1 MGIEGM
7 DGLLLLFMAIA
18 SRNWAVLLFRFPNFP
33 PTSKMNASPVLL
45 DAAEFSAACL
55 YIVFGIHMEALDGY

>member
-7 DGLLLLFMAIA
+7 DGLCLLFTAIA
-18 SRNWAVLLFRFPNFP
+18 SHNWAVRVRFPNFP
-33 PTSKMNASPVLL
+33 PPSKMNVPPVLL

-55 YIVFGIHMEALDGY
+55 YIVFGTYMAALGGY

>member
-7 DGLLLLFMAIA
+7 DGLSLFFTDIA
-18 SRNWAVLLFRFPNFP
+18 SRNGAFWVRFPNFP
-33 PTSKMNASPVLL
+33 PPSKMSMSPVLL

-55 YIVFGIHMEALDGY
+55 YIVFGVHMDDLDGY